1 MDQLGSFPFA
11 TSPEISDLKAELP
24 AYLAKCEDLNESC
37 DKLQWWKSQKS
48 TLSHWASVAKR
59 ILTVQPSSA
68 AVERVFSFLNSSF
81 GEQQEQA
88 VQDYIE
94 ASVMLRYNS

>member
-1 MDQLGSFPFA
+1 MNQLLSFPFV
-11 TSPEISDLKAELP
+11 TSQEISDLKAELP
-24 AYLAKCEDLNESC
+24 AYLAKCEDLNESY
-37 DKLQWWKSQKS
+37 DKLQWWRLQES

-68 AVERVFSFLNSSF
+68 AVKRVFSLLNSSF
-81 GEQQEQA
+81 GEQQEKSL
-88 VQDYIE
+88 QDYVE